1 MSRSLFAAAVFAL
14 VTVVLF
20 LVRATPIGSTAPIIP
35 MLLAGMT
42 AMAAILS
49 LQQWSLEGTTS
60 SSISVTI
67 DETLSLQFDRLEP
80 PKATAL
86 VLEETPEREAPWR
99 LTAGQLLGVDNA
111 LALARLRLD
120 LEQLLRQ
127 IAYRYEVTLSRRESS
142 LGSIARRLMARDL
155 INPTVHGALQ
165 DIARVCNAAIHGQPV
180 SNTMAGEVVRVGEE
194 LIAYLTA
201 SEETPTTGAAS
212 VPGQDAAGA

>member
-1 MSRSLFAAAVFAL
+1 MNRSLFAAVIFAL
-14 VTVVLF
+14 VTVALF

-49 LQQWSLEGTTS
+49 LQQWSLEGKTS
-60 SSISVTI
+60 GSISVTF
-67 DETLSLQFDRLEP
+67 DETLSLQLDRLEP
-80 PKATAL
+80 PKVTASEL
-86 VLEETPEREAPWR
+86 NGAREQEAPWQ
-99 LTAGQLLGVDNA
+99 LTARQLIGVDTA

-127 IAYRYEVTLSRRESS
+127 IAYRYEITLNRQESS
-142 LGSIARRLMARDL
+142 LGAMARRLMARDL

-165 DIARVCNAAIHGQPV
+165 DIARVCNAAIHGKPV
-180 SNTMAGEVVRVGEE
+180 SNTTAREVVRVGEE

-201 SEETPTTGAAS
+201 SEETPTTRDAS
-212 VPGQDAAGA
+212 VPDQDAAGA

>member
-14 VTVVLF
+14 ITVALF

-49 LQQWSLEGTTS
+49 LQQWSLEGTMS
-60 SSISVTI
+60 GSVSVTFN
-67 DETLSLQFDRLEP
+67 ETSFLQLGRLEP
-80 PKATAL
+80 PKVTAQEL
-86 VLEETPEREAPWR
+86 NGAREQEAPWQ
-99 LTAGQLLGVDNA
+99 LTARQLVGVDNA

-127 IAYRYEVTLSRRESS
+127 IAYRYEITLSRRESS
-142 LGSIARRLMARDL
+142 LGAMARRLVARDL
-155 INPTVHGALQ
+155 INPTVHGVLQ
-165 DIARVCNAAIHGQPV
+165 DIAHVCNAAIHGKPV
-180 SNTMAGEVVRVGEE
+180 TDTTAEQVVRAGEE

-201 SEETPTTGAAS
+201 SEETPTTGDAS
-212 VPGQDAAGA
+212 VLDQDAAGA